1 MVTSVVNHWVA
12 LFELFSIRRK
22 KTELNMTVKG
32 YATQVPEL
40 GTEMC
45 AVVEFASDESA
56 MAACK
61 TFHHSATENGTAASR
76 GMRVALLGPRLK
88 RNLYGNR

>member
-1 MVTSVVNHWVA
+1 M
-12 LFELFSIRRK
+12 
-22 KTELNMTVKG
+22 
-32 YATQVPEL
+32 PEL

-61 TFHHSATENGTAASR
+61 TFHHSATNDQNAAQSR

>member
-1 MVTSVVNHWVA
+1 M
-12 LFELFSIRRK
+12 
-22 KTELNMTVKG
+22 
-32 YATQVPEL
+32 PEL

-61 TFHHSATENGTAASR
+61 TFHHNATAENGSAASR

>member
-1 MVTSVVNHWVA
+1 
-12 LFELFSIRRK
+12 
-22 KTELNMTVKG
+22 MTVKG

-61 TFHHSATENGTAASR
+61 TFHHIE
-76 GMRVALLGPRLK
+76 L
-88 RNLYGNR
+88 